1 MGARAARRADSA
13 TFLLASQ
20 GATVRFYAVFGGLVL
35 FTCLVCFMK
44 NHCGKDGDDAPKSDQ
59 ANEEP

>member
-1 MGARAARRADSA
+1 MPAM
-13 TFLLASQ
+13 Q

-44 NHCGKDGDDAPKSDQ
+44 NHCGKDGDDAPKSDK
-59 ANEEP
+59 ADEEP